1 MRPARAL
8 VCAAAVARLVLLAP
22 AAAPAY
28 VEAPVPDGGSLAG
41 RVRFAGEPVK
51 GEPLPV
57 RKNFEVCGDSKP
69 FQALAVGATGGV
81 RNTVVYLEGV
91 ERGKKPPDLELDNIK
106 CLFVPHVSAVMA
118 GARIRVKNA
127 DPVLHN
133 THGVHDKVTVFNVA
147 LPNKDQI
154 VDITQRIKKPGVI
167 DVQCDAHTHM
177 RAWIVVRDN
186 PYFAVTDDAGQ
197 FRIADIP
204 PGRYRVV
211 AWHEGWLMTGRDKDG
226 RPLYDAPRV
235 LTQEVTIPA
244 RGEATIEFDLK

>member
-1 MRPARAL
+1 VADGGAL
-8 VCAAAVARLVLLAP
+8 V
-22 AAAPAY
+22 
-28 VEAPVPDGGSLAG
+28 G

-57 RKNFEVCGDSKP
+57 RKNTDVCGDTKP
-69 FQALAVGATGGV
+69 FQALVVGPNKGV

-91 ERGKKPPDLELDNIK
+91 ERGKKPADFELDNAK

-118 GARIRVKNA
+118 GARVRIKNG
-127 DPVLHN
+127 DPILHN
-133 THGVHDKVTVFNVA
+133 THGFHDRVTVFNVA
-147 LPNKDQI
+147 LPNKDQV

-186 PYFAVTDDAGQ
+186 PYFAVTDDEGR
-197 FRIADIP
+197 FRIGEVP

-211 AWHEGWLMTGRDKDG
+211 AWHEGWVVTGKDKDG
-226 RPLYDAPRV
+226 RPLHDPPRL
-235 LTQEVTIPA
+235 LTQEITIPPK
-244 RGEATIEFDLK
+244 GEATLDFELK